1 MLPQPLAVLV
11 IQLAVTLFLAVLFLQ
26 SGLDKVF
33 DWSGNKRYLT
43 QHFEKSPL
51 KATVPLLLPVITAL
65 EVLAGVCCAGG
76 ALLLLFGQGSLVAF
90 VGAALSSVALLS
102 LFFGQRMAKD
112 YAGAGGLVPYFL
124 LSVGSMVLLTVL
136 K

>member
-1 MLPQPLAVLV
+1 MLPQSLAVLV

-26 SGLDKVF
+26 SGFDKVF
-33 DWSGNKRYLT
+33 DWAGNKAYLT
-43 QHFEKSPL
+43 EHFKKSPL
-51 KATVPLLLPVITAL
+51 KSTVPLLLPVITAL
-65 EVLAGVCCAGG
+65 EVLAGACCAGG
-76 ALLLLFGQGSLVAF
+76 AVLLLLGQGTTVAF

-112 YAGAGGLVPYFL
+112 YGGAAGLVPYFL
-124 LSVGSMVLLTVL
+124 LSVAAMTLLTQL